1 MRLCVVTPL
10 AEESSQIFTYY
21 AEQVAA
27 KVTSSDTS
35 IVVKGLT
42 PGVTRI
48 YDASNS
54 YFRLLTKVQI
64 IEKIIEAAD
73 EGFDGVVV
81 HCFIDP
87 GVREGRSV
95 VNIPVIGPG
104 ESSMYFACMLGHKFG
119 VVTINDPT
127 PIVDMEIMI
136 REYGLQ
142 DRAIARSVRPI
153 TMPLREYAR
162 LSPEEAQKQVIP
174 DILDKARECVAEG
187 AEVVVI
193 GCTGLGPVCTLAGVT
208 KIPEMDVPIID
219 CLAVGIKAAEAIA
232 DFEQRLGL
240 LPVARVRMY
249 FKPRDKDLDRVRT
262 AFGKKTCSG

>member
-1 MRLCVVTPL
+1 MRLCVVTPM
-10 AEESSQIFTYY
+10 AEEISQVFAYY

-27 KVTSSDTS
+27 KVTNPGTS
-35 IVVKGLT
+35 IVVKGLN

-48 YDASNS
+48 YDAGNS
-54 YFRLLTKVQI
+54 YFRLLTKSQI
-64 IEKIIEAAD
+64 VEKIIEAAN
-73 EGFDGVVV
+73 EGFDGVLV

-95 VNIPVIGPG
+95 VDIPVVGPG
-104 ESSMYFACMLGHKFG
+104 ESSLYFACMLGHKFG

-127 PIVDMEIMI
+127 PTVDMEMMI

-153 TMPLREYAR
+153 TMPLKEYAR

-193 GCTGLGPVCTLAGVT
+193 GCTGLGPLCTLAGVT
-208 KIPEMDVPIID
+208 KIPDMDVPILD
-219 CLAVGIKAAEAIA
+219 CLTVGIKAAESIV
-232 DFEQRLGL
+232 DFERKAGL
-240 LPVARVRMY
+240 PPAGRVRMY
-249 FKPRDKDLDRVRT
+249 WRARDKDLDRIRT
-262 AFGKKTCSG
+262 TFGLKR